1 MYDAYIYA
9 ACSVLVETRSCC
21 GWKAKMLDKTKLRQR
36 PVWIWKKNKIS
47 RLPLIGPLERL
58 EWGGGVGA
66 GATGLSGEEG
76 VVGLRRKESDVVL
89 ERPKRWR
96 EKQQQEEEG

>member
-1 MYDAYIYA
+1 M
-9 ACSVLVETRSCC
+9 
-21 GWKAKMLDKTKLRQR
+21 
-36 PVWIWKKNKIS
+36 WIWKKNKIS

-58 EWGGGVGA
+58 EWGVEVGVGA
-66 GATGLSGEEG
+66 AGLSREEG

-96 EKQQQEEEG
+96 EKQEEEEG